1 MAAVVAS
8 GPVAATREGATTEEA
23 KQVVMAMAT
32 ASESVTTLFIIDKL
46 VVCEERG
53 LNTNGMNILK
63 KFLTFD
69 LLLIVYMY
77 FTRLLTLL
85 TFLCGW
91 QALSAQRISYI
102 VSFPNLAHHEAQ
114 IELVV
119 SDIPNRTAVFRMSR
133 SSPGRY
139 ATHEFG
145 KNVYDITAFDQSGKP
160 LTINRTDGDVWEV
173 PRHSGYIRV
182 QYTLYG
188 NYADGTYVGLDPD
201 AVHLNMPGA
210 FLWMKGLDNVP
221 IIIHFNVPREW
232 HWTVATQ
239 LQPTS
244 DSLTFSA
251 RNFQYFMDCPT
262 KIGPL
267 RYRSWQVRNPDGKT
281 YAFRIALDG
290 AGDDSIF
297 TSFSEKVQKI
307 VHQEQAV
314 FGETPAYD
322 YGTYTFLASINPY
335 VHGDG
340 MEHRNSTM
348 ISIPV
353 AFHGDD
359 RLLDV
364 FAHEFFHCWNVKRI
378 RPRTLEP
385 FNFEKSDMSYEL
397 WFAEGFTQYYG
408 GLMVERAGFGK
419 DTDYV
424 KRTLGGLINA
434 KMTTPG
440 ARLYSPV
447 QASEE
452 AVFTDAGVSI
462 DKTNFPNI
470 FTTYYFYGGALALAL
485 DLELRTRFN
494 KSLDGYMTA
503 VWKKFGKPEIPYNV
517 AGLHDVL
524 SSFTGDRKFADAWF
538 SRYINGHEAIDYN
551 TLLAPAGFLLR
562 PEEGKAWI
570 GNTRSLTEK
579 EGLVI
584 GSNTIRGTPLYDAG
598 LDVDDKILSIDN
610 QDVRTVAD
618 LNNVLSHLHPGAA
631 VDIRYLHRNEEKKG
645 TIRPAENPAV
655 SVITFEQADR
665 PVTPAIQQFRKSW
678 LGPK

>member
-1 MAAVVAS
+1 M
-8 GPVAATREGATTEEA
+8 PC
-23 KQVVMAMAT
+23 K
-32 ASESVTTLFIIDKL
+32 K
-46 VVCEERG
+46 
-53 LNTNGMNILK
+53 ILC
-63 KFLTFD
+63 
-69 LLLIVYMY
+69 LLILAVSLQTTY
-77 FTRLLTLL
+77 
-85 TFLCGW
+85 
-91 QALSAQRISYI
+91 AQRISYI

-145 KNVYDITAFDQSGKP
+145 KNIYDVHAFDQNGKP
-160 LTINRTDGDVWEV
+160 LNIARTDGDVYEV
-173 PRHSGYIRV
+173 PRHSGFIRV

-201 AVHLNMPGA
+201 DVHFNMPGA
-210 FLWMKGLDNVP
+210 FMWIRGFDNTP
-221 IIIHFNVPREW
+221 ITIHFNVPAEW
-232 HWTVATQ
+232 HWTIATQ

-244 DSLTFSA
+244 DSLTFLA

-267 RYRSWQVRNPDGKT
+267 RYRQWQVKNPDGKV
-281 YAFRIALDG
+281 YKFRIALDG
-290 AGDDSIF
+290 SGDDTTF
-297 TSFSEKVQKI
+297 TAFSEKVQKI
-307 VHQEQAV
+307 VRQEQAV
-314 FGETPAYD
+314 YGETPAYD

-353 AFHGDD
+353 PFRGDD

-378 RPRTLEP
+378 RPKTLEP

-408 GLMVERAGFGK
+408 GLMVQRAGFGR

-424 KRTLGGLINA
+424 KHTVGGLINV
-434 KMTTPG
+434 KMNTPG
-440 ARLYSPV
+440 ARLYSPIE
-447 QASEE
+447 ASEE

-470 FTTYYFYGGALALAL
+470 FSSYYPYGGALAVAL
-485 DLELRTRFN
+485 DLTLRT
-494 KSLDGYMTA
+494 KYSKTLDDYMTA
-503 VWKKFGKPEIPYNV
+503 AWKKFGKPEIPYNV
-517 AGLHDVL
+517 SGLQDALAGITDK
-524 SSFTGDRKFADAWF
+524 KFAESWF
-538 SRYINGHEAIDYN
+538 ASYVYGHESIDYN
-551 TLLAPAGFLLR
+551 TLLAPAGFLLK
-562 PEEGKAWI
+562 PTEEGKAWI
-570 GNTRSLTEK
+570 GSTRTFTEK
-579 EGLVI
+579 EGLI
-584 GSNTIRGTPLYDAG
+584 IESNTLRGTPVYAAG
-598 LDVDDKILSIDN
+598 LDVDDKIIGLDH

-618 LNNVLSHLHPGAA
+618 LNTVLAHLHPGAA
-631 VDIRYLHRNEEKKG
+631 VPIRYIHRNAEKDASI
-645 TIRPAENPAV
+645 TVAQNPAV
-655 SVITFEQADR
+655 SVETFEQAGR
-665 PVTPAIQQFRKSW
+665 PVTPAIQEFRKRW
-678 LGPK
+678 LGAK